1 MKKLLHFLANLMRE
15 GAQESSKRF
24 LSIFIVLVPFTYVVI
39 RYTTES
45 NLIAVISVLSSLV
58 VALAGVGAWKLS
70 NDKKYE
76 NENNKK
82 TEQ

>member
-1 MKKLLHFLANLMRE
+1 MKKVLTFLANLMRE

-24 LSIFIVLVPFTYVVI
+24 LSIFIVLVPFNYVVI

-45 NLIAVISVLSSLV
+45 NIVAVISVLSSLV

-70 NDKKYE
+70 NDKKHDK
-76 NENNKK
+76 ENN
-82 TEQ
+82 TPQ